1 MLVKYTE
8 SMSSGNCSIVNCES
22 SQRSRGVGIFRNHS
36 EKTDRESTKEWL
48 DELPKTRESTTYF
61 KEVIP

>member
-1 MLVKYTE
+1 
-8 SMSSGNCSIVNCES
+8 MSSGNCSIVNCES